1 MSKMKA
7 ILSAFKRLS
16 GSTARY
22 NRTLRNIKDW
32 AGTLQDWLAT
42 YGLDE
47 GADFKTLLKNAG
59 DAKFDLTGIAHKGRP
74 LIGKA
79 AKIKEKGI
87 ATLVTEVVVEV
98 ESIRRYLMN
107 PSMQLESLR
116 KEIPKLRS
124 LFETLQH
131 LLEKTGYL

>member
-1 MSKMKA
+1 
-7 ILSAFKRLS
+7 
-16 GSTARY
+16 
-22 NRTLRNIKDW
+22 LRSIKDW
-32 AGTLQDWLAT
+32 AGTVQDWLTT

-87 ATLVTEVVVEV
+87 ASLITSIVIEV
-98 ESIRRYLMN
+98 ENIRRYLMN
-107 PSMQLESLR
+107 PSIQLESLR
-116 KEIPKLRS
+116 EDIPNLRS